1 VPLANHLNAE
11 FGSLCCSVFLQEQ
24 MNSSM
29 QNKKNALMIF
39 MTGL

>member
-1 VPLANHLNAE
+1 MLSLAHFAAL
-11 FGSLCCSVFLQEQ
+11 FFLQEQ